1 MSHETLELPVIN
13 SPGQGKRISQ
23 SERGESRAMFVSP
36 RSFHTDFHPRRSVR
50 EPEIERRIVLL
61 GRAGSGKSASAN
73 TLCGRHVF
81 LEARWGR
88 FHTTECQRV
97 VVSRFGRRMD
107 ILDTPGFL
115 LDSDIKNHKVRREFA
130 KTIGISSPGPHVFVF
145 VFPTPHMHRCDVEIF
160 QKFIHVFGVQVL
172 NYTVLLFSKAD
183 DLDYFSLTKQA
194 FILSA
199 PHEWKAIMKA
209 CNYRCV
215 WFQNRS
221 PPLEKELMVRTFLET
236 LELTINQNYG
246 QYFCNDLYWTV
257 EKTIIER
264 DITRSDQNAKLNKLR
279 RKLRVNLDAG
289 VKKHYG
295 DTRKDP
301 NRTREDFRKDLEGTN
316 LKLVDTIWGTIKYFN
331 CIKILHRPKHLTEHQ
346 HDVITE
352 GLDLDVQQPTTKKD
366 EDDTK
371 RHMTT
376 AKPQNIEKRGRM
388 PKHEKIIKYVP
399 KQEVEPQTDRGRGVR
414 LPKLVTR
421 YK

>member
-1 MSHETLELPVIN
+1 MFI
-13 SPGQGKRISQ
+13 RIFVVGSR
-23 SERGESRAMFVSP
+23 SERAESHAMFISP
-36 RSFHTDFHPRRSVR
+36 RSFQTDFHPRRSGVL
-50 EPEIERRIVLL
+50 EPEVERRIILF

-88 FHTTECQRV
+88 FHTTECQRA
-97 VVSRFGRRMD
+97 VVSRYGRKIE

-115 LDSDIKNHKVRREFA
+115 LDADINTPKVKREFA
-130 KTIGISSPGPHVFVF
+130 KTIGISSPGPHIFVF
-145 VFPTPHMHRCDVEIF
+145 VFPTPHMHKCDVEIF
-160 QKFIHVFGVQVL
+160 QKFIHVFGVDVL
-172 NYTVLLFSKAD
+172 NYTLLLFSKAD

-199 PHEWKAIMKA
+199 PPEWKAIMKA

-221 PPLEKELMVRTFLET
+221 PALEKELMVRTFLESM
-236 LELTINQNYG
+236 ENIINQNYG

-264 DITRSDQNAKLNKLR
+264 DITRSVQNAKLNKLR

-289 VKKHYG
+289 IRHRYG

-301 NRTREDFRKDLEGTN
+301 NRTREDFRKDLESNN
-316 LKLVDTIWGTIKYFN
+316 LKLLDTVWNSIKYFN
-331 CIKILHRPKHLTEHQ
+331 CIKILHLPKHLTQHQ
-346 HDVITE
+346 HDVVTE
-352 GLDLDVQQPTTKKD
+352 GFDLDLRTSPQH
-366 EDDTK
+366 EENAK

-376 AKPQNIEKRGRM
+376 AKPQEITKRG
-388 PKHEKIIKYVP
+388 
-399 KQEVEPQTDRGRGVR
+399 R
-414 LPKLVTR
+414 LPKLMQKFLPKGNSVAPTETLEQGTRLPKLITR
-421 YK
+421 YR

>member
-1 MSHETLELPVIN
+1 MSRETFELPVLT
-13 SPGQGKRISQ
+13 SPGQGKGVYQ
-23 SERGESRAMFVSP
+23 SERGDSRAMFVSP

-50 EPEIERRIVLL
+50 EPEVERRIVLF

-88 FHTTECQRV
+88 FHTTECQRTL
-97 VVSRFGRRMD
+97 VSRYGRRMD

-115 LDSDIKNHKVRREFA
+115 FDADIKNPKVKREFA
-130 KTIGISSPGPHVFVF
+130 KTIGIASPGPHVFVF

-160 QKFIHVFGVQVL
+160 QKFIHVFGVEVL
-172 NYTVLLFSKAD
+172 NYTILLFSKAD

-199 PHEWKAIMKA
+199 PPEWKSIMKA

-236 LELTINQNYG
+236 METTINQNYG
-246 QYFCNDLYWTV
+246 QYFCNDLFWTV

-264 DITRSDQNAKLNKLR
+264 DIARSDQNAKLNKLR

-289 VKKHYG
+289 IKQRYG

-301 NRTREDFRKDLEGTN
+301 NRTREDFRKDLENNN
-316 LKLVDTIWGTIKYFN
+316 LKVVDTIWATIKYFN

-346 HDVITE
+346 HDVVTE
-352 GLDLDVQQPTTKKD
+352 GLELDIQHSSRQN
-366 EDDTK
+366 EEEAK

-376 AKPQNIEKRGRM
+376 ATPQDIVKRGRLT
-388 PKHEKIIKYVP
+388 KFVQKFIP
-399 KQEVEPQTDRGRGVR
+399 KQKLEPQTDRGNRYGTR
-414 LPKLVTR
+414 LPKLVP
-421 YK
+421 K

>member
-1 MSHETLELPVIN
+1 M
-13 SPGQGKRISQ
+13 
-23 SERGESRAMFVSP
+23 
-36 RSFHTDFHPRRSVR
+36 
-50 EPEIERRIVLL
+50 VLL

-73 TLCGRHVF
+73 TLCGRHMF

-88 FHTTECQRV
+88 FHTTECQRAV
-97 VVSRFGRRMD
+97 ISRYGRRMD

-115 LDSDIKNHKVRREFA
+115 LDADINNPKVKREFA
-130 KTIGISSPGPHVFVF
+130 KMIGISSPGPHVFVF

-160 QKFIHVFGVQVL
+160 QKFIHVFGVEVL
-172 NYTVLLFSKAD
+172 NFTLLLFSKAD

-199 PHEWKAIMKA
+199 PSEWKAIMKA

-221 PPLEKELMVRTFLET
+221 PPIDKELMVRTFIET
-236 LELTINQNYG
+236 MENTINQNYG

-264 DITRSDQNAKLNKLR
+264 DIARSDQNAKLDKLR
-279 RKLRVNLDAG
+279 RKLRVNLDVG
-289 VKKHYG
+289 MKHRYG

-301 NRTREDFRKDLEGTN
+301 NRTREDFKKDLENTN

-346 HDVITE
+346 HDVVTE
-352 GLDLDVQQPTTKKD
+352 GFDLDFHRNTKP
-366 EDDTK
+366 EEEEAK

-376 AKPQNIEKRGRM
+376 AKPQDITKRGRL
-388 PKHEKIIKYVP
+388 PKLVQKILP
-399 KQEVEPQTDRGRGVR
+399 KRKIEPQTDRGPGTR
-414 LPKLVTR
+414 LPKLVQR
-421 YK
+421 NK